1 MLHLSL
7 TTIGDNACSLLIM
20 PSEPCASSVNKPSH
34 ILAYMSYMLRC
45 GIWLVGAPECIAV
58 YALMPP
64 AAEHIIVV
72 VNRIPLWLECAPD
85 GAFLIEWSEVKL

>member
-34 ILAYMSYMLRC
+34 LLAYMSYMLRC

-64 AAEHIIVV
+64 A
-72 VNRIPLWLECAPD
+72 VNFVGLSSQTLAASVIWDLLKHRP
-85 GAFLIEWSEVKL
+85 